1 MKSVL
6 RELAQAK
13 RHYSTLPLFD
23 YLRNDTIAPRDRL
36 AFVPYLAPYLLGLAD
51 LVHAMVREQPA
62 EDPCR
67 DLLNQRA
74 RDEEHRLSWYFEDLR
89 KLGFDNTTSVT
100 QSLRVWTRNDTRCV
114 RTLGLRL
121 AQAVHAA
128 TPLEKL
134 VLLQSIDATDEVLFG
149 LTAKAGA
156 GIFPAGG
163 PELRFFGPARPAP
176 RLLVLEAIA
185 LAPVER
191 MRCLDLAFRV
201 FDMFADASA
210 ELLAL
215 AKHALARRTMPRL
228 VLSVRTSQP

>member
-1 MKSVL
+1 MKSVM

-23 YLRNDTIAPRDRL
+23 YMCDDTIAPRDRL
-36 AFVPYLAPYLLGLAD
+36 AFVPFLAPYLLARTD
-51 LVHAMVREQPA
+51 LVNAMVREQPTDDSL
-62 EDPCR
+62 ED
-67 DLLNQRA
+67 LVNQRA
-74 RDEEHRLSWYFEDLR
+74 RDEEHRLSWYLEDLR
-89 KLGFDNTTSVT
+89 KLGFDNATSVT
-100 QSLRVWTRNDTRCV
+100 QSLRVWMRNDTRCV

-121 AQAVHAA
+121 AQAVHGA

-134 VLLQSIDATDEVLFG
+134 VLLQAIDATDEVLFE

-163 PELRFFGPARPAP
+163 PELRFFGRTRAAP

-185 LAPVER
+185 LAPLER
-191 MRCLDLAFRV
+191 MRYLDLAFRV
-201 FDMFADASA
+201 FDMFTDASA

-215 AKHALARRTMPRL
+215 ARHALAQRTMPRL
-228 VLSVRTSQP
+228 VLTARASQP